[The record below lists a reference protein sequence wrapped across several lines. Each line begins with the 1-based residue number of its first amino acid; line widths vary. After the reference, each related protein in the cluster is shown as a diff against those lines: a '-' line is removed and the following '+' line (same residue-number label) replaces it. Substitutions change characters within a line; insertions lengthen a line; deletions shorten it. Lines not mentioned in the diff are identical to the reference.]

1 MSWGLAFRIVKWS
14 AFMVLFLFASSPR
27 THGVPDPTYLCMQGT
42 CYRVVISPPEQTD
55 RDAGEQPEYGYAQVE
70 PE

>member
-1 MSWGLAFRIVKWS
+1 MSWGLALRIVKWS
-14 AFMVLFLFASSPR
+14 LFVVVFMFASSPR

-42 CYRVVISPPEQTD
+42 CYRVVISPPQQPD
-55 RDAGEQPEYGYAQVE
+55 QDAGEDADHGYAQVE